1 MKQTI
6 GLSQFTD
13 AFMSI
18 RPKNFTYEGLEILF
32 NGLEEF
38 EEDTNEEIELDVIS
52 LCCDYCEMSINEIIE
67 AYGYMMDEA
76 RLNDDD
82 ALSYVTDWLNN
93 QTWLIGQTDID
104 TYVFRQF

>member
-18 RPKNFTYEGLEILF
+18 RPKNFTYEGLEVLF
-32 NGLEEF
+32 RGLEEF
-38 EEDTNEEIELDVIS
+38 EEDTNEELELDVIE
-52 LCCDYCEMSINEIIE
+52 LCCDYVEMHYTEILRQYDIDYDDVE
-67 AYGYMMDEA
+67 DDCIDDVITGYLE
-76 RLNDDD
+76 
-82 ALSYVTDWLNN
+82 
-93 QTWLIGQTDID
+93 QKTWVLGKTDID

>member
-18 RPKNFTYEGLEILF
+18 RPKNFTYEGLEVLF
-32 NGLEEF
+32 RGLEEF
-38 EEDTNEEIELDVIS
+38 EQDTNEEMELDVIE
-52 LCCDYCEMSINEIIE
+52 LCCDYVEMHYTEILRQYDIDYDDVE
-67 AYGYMMDEA
+67 
-76 RLNDDD
+76 DD
-82 ALSYVTDWLNN
+82 ALDDVIQAYLDQN
-93 QTWLIGQTDID
+93 TWVLGKTDID